1 MANLGELNQWD
12 AGVYRLETTDPAIG
26 GEAGVA
32 NAPLKNLAN
41 RTVYLKSRVDALE
54 SATSMAAH
62 VAAVDPHPTYTTAA
76 ELDAALAA
84 SQSGIYQIQ
93 HVDIPSATGT
103 TFIPDDDTV
112 PLSSEGTQVAS
123 LSITP
128 SSSSRKV
135 RVRAT
140 LTASGNASTGVIVAI
155 FRGSVCVGS
164 MRSFYTYE
172 VPFCLEFVDSPA
184 SVAATTYTVR
194 VGRRN
199 SVDNWYIN
207 GGASED
213 LGGSLHGLLTLE
225 EID

>member
-1 MANLGELNQWD
+1 
-12 AGVYRLETTDPAIG
+12 
-26 GEAGVA
+26 
-32 NAPLKNLAN
+32 
-41 RTVYLKSRVDALE
+41 
-54 SATSMAAH
+54 
-62 VAAVDPHPTYTTAA
+62 
-76 ELDAALAA
+76 
-84 SQSGIYQIQ
+84 
-93 HVDIPSATGT
+93 
-103 TFIPDDDTV
+103 
-112 PLSSEGTQVAS
+112 
-123 LSITP
+123 
-128 SSSSRKV
+128 
-135 RVRAT
+135 
-140 LTASGNASTGVIVAI
+140 
-155 FRGSVCVGS
+155 